1 MAAATQVK
9 PHPRG
14 FHQTAIPAYALGTQI
29 LGLPTSECLNSLNS
43 SCLKNLINLTSG
55 TSCGAMP
62 PKGRVRS
69 KLPVPLPRD
78 MILKDTEGK
87 SWRLGSQIGQG
98 GFGLIY
104 LASPQIHVPVEDD
117 AVHVIK
123 VEYLENGPLF
133 SELKFYQR
141 VAKQEHIR
149 KWMNLK
155 KIKCLGIPVFWGSG
169 LAEYERKS
177 YRFMVMERLGE
188 DLQRIFED
196 CGSRFK
202 KETVLQLGARMLDTL
217 EYIHEN
223 EYVHGDIKAANL
235 LLGYTN
241 PHEVYLADYGLSYR
255 YCPNGNHKHYQ
266 ENPRKGHNG
275 TIEFTSIDAHKG
287 VAPSRRS
294 DLEILGY
301 CMLKWLC
308 GKLPWEQNLKDPVS
322 VQTAKTK
329 FKDELPDSLLE
340 WDSSGSGSSKCE
352 ISKFLACVYD
362 LAYDEKP
369 KYQVLKKIL
378 LDGLESSGTCYDGP
392 LEFSAAAC
400 MQNHCAAKASKQVR
414 LPKPVP
420 KPVQQKQKKKEGE
433 QNIYHSK
440 ACIGKTGKQLQGEE
454 KPSKFTRIPHQT
466 EPQQV
471 FLPVQQKQI
480 KGKEEEPNCLTRSRA
495 RVLCQHFQS
504 EGKPMQCYTPMQKL
518 EHSQKKDTA
527 RELPPFGHQATFSGL
542 KNKHDQLLTT
552 DHPLSLQETVSDI
565 TSPSLS
571 VLFRLAFTD
580 ETYHYSIAI
589 LVLLLLIVLSLYCL

>member
-1 MAAATQVK
+1 M
-9 PHPRG
+9 PPRG
-14 FHQTAIPAYALGTQI
+14 R
-29 LGLPTSECLNSLNS
+29 
-43 SCLKNLINLTSG
+43 
-55 TSCGAMP
+55 
-62 PKGRVRS
+62 GRG

-87 SWRLGSQIGQG
+87 VWRLGSQIGQG

-104 LASPQIHVPVEDD
+104 LASPQTHVPVEDD

-141 VAKQEHIR
+141 AAKQEHIR

-155 KIKCLGIPVFWGSG
+155 KIRCLGIPVFWGSG
-169 LAEYERKS
+169 LAEYKGKS

-255 YCPNGNHKHYQ
+255 YCPNGNHKQYQ

-275 TIEFTSIDAHKG
+275 TIEFTSVDAHKG
-287 VAPSRRS
+287 VAPSRRG

-301 CMLKWLC
+301 CMLQWLC
-308 GKLPWEQNLKDPVS
+308 GKLPWEQNLKDPEA
-322 VQTAKTK
+322 VQAAKTK
-329 FKDELPDSLLE
+329 LMDELPDSVME
-340 WDSSGSGSSKCE
+340 WDSSGSSCSE
-352 ISKFLACVYD
+352 VSKFLACVCG

-378 LDGLESSGTCYDGP
+378 LDGLESSGTRYDGP

-400 MQNHCAAKASKQVR
+400 TRNHRAAKTSKVCI
-414 LPKPVP
+414 PKPMP
-420 KPVQQKQKKKEGE
+420 KPVQQKQKKAEGE
-433 QNIYHSK
+433 EYICHNN
-440 ACIGKTGKQLQGEE
+440 ACTRATGKQLQDEE
-454 KPSKFTRIPHQT
+454 KPSKLKRMLPHT

-471 FLPVQQKQI
+471 HFPKPSPKPLQQKPS
-480 KGKEEEPNCLTRSRA
+480 KVEEEGHTCLSRPRA
-495 RVLCQHFQS
+495 RVTHRQLQPQ
-504 EGKPMQCYTPMQKL
+504 EKPIDFYTAVQEPDRP
-518 EHSQKKDTA
+518 QKKDAA
-527 RELPPFGHQATFSGL
+527 REPPPFNPPGTFL
-542 KNKHDQLLTT
+542 EPKKKQDQPLAT
-552 DHPLSLQETVSDI
+552 DHPGSLEETSSDI
-565 TSPSLS
+565 IRPSLAL
-571 VLFRLAFTD
+571 LFRLAFTD

-589 LVLLLLIVLSLYCL
+589 LVLLPLILLSLYLL

>member
-1 MAAATQVK
+1 
-9 PHPRG
+9 
-14 FHQTAIPAYALGTQI
+14 
-29 LGLPTSECLNSLNS
+29 
-43 SCLKNLINLTSG
+43 
-55 TSCGAMP
+55 MP
-62 PKGRVRS
+62 PKGHGRG

-87 SWRLGSQIGQG
+87 VWRLGSQIGQG

-141 VAKQEHIR
+141 AAKQEHIR

-155 KIKCLGIPVFWGSG
+155 KIRCLGIPVFWGSG
-169 LAEYERKS
+169 LAEYKGKS

-188 DLQRIFED
+188 DLQRIFEG

-255 YCPNGNHKHYQ
+255 YCPNGNHKQYQ

-275 TIEFTSIDAHKG
+275 TIEFTSVDAHKG
-287 VAPSRRS
+287 VAPSRRG

-301 CMLKWLC
+301 CMLQWLC
-308 GKLPWEQNLKDPVS
+308 GKLPWEQNLKDPVA

-329 FKDELPDSLLE
+329 LMDELPDSVME
-340 WDSSGSGSSKCE
+340 WGSSGSSCSE
-352 ISKFLACVYD
+352 ISMYLACVSG

-369 KYQVLKKIL
+369 KYQALKKIL
-378 LDGLESSGTCYDGP
+378 LDGLKSSGTRYDGP

-400 MQNHCAAKASKQVR
+400 TRNHCAAKVSRVC
-414 LPKPVP
+414 LPKPMP
-420 KPVQQKQKKKEGE
+420 KPVQQKQKKMEGE
-433 QNIYHSK
+433 EYTCQNR
-440 ACIGKTGKQLQGEE
+440 ACTGVTGKQLQDEE
-454 KPSKFTRIPHQT
+454 KPSKLNRMLHQT

-471 FLPVQQKQI
+471 HLPKPSPKPVQQKQN
-480 KGKEEEPNCLTRSRA
+480 KVKEEEYNCLSRPHVRVTRRQ
-495 RVLCQHFQS
+495 CQA
-504 EGKPMQCYTPMQKL
+504 EEKPIKF
-518 EHSQKKDTA
+518 HSTIQEPDHPQKKDTA
-527 RELPPFGHQATFSGL
+527 RELPPFDPQAIFSES
-542 KNKHDQLLTT
+542 KKKHDQLLTT
-552 DHPLSLQETVSDI
+552 DHPVSLQETGSDI
-565 TSPSLS
+565 TSPSIS
-571 VLFRLAFTD
+571 IIFRFAFTD

-589 LVLLLLIVLSLYCL
+589 LVLLLLILLSLYFL

>member
-1 MAAATQVK
+1 
-9 PHPRG
+9 
-14 FHQTAIPAYALGTQI
+14 
-29 LGLPTSECLNSLNS
+29 
-43 SCLKNLINLTSG
+43 
-55 TSCGAMP
+55 MP
-62 PKGRVRS
+62 PKDRGRR
-69 KLPVPLPRD
+69 KLPVPLPKD

-87 SWRLGSQIGQG
+87 VWRLGTQIGQG

-104 LASPQIHVPVEDD
+104 LASPQTHVPVEDD

-141 VAKQEHIR
+141 AAKQEHIR

-155 KIKCLGIPVFWGSG
+155 KIRCLGIPVFWGSG
-169 LAEYERKS
+169 LAEYKGKS

-202 KETVLQLGARMLDTL
+202 KDTVLQLGARMLDTL

-255 YCPNGNHKHYQ
+255 YCPNGNHKQYQ

-287 VAPSRRS
+287 VAPSRRG

-301 CMLKWLC
+301 CMLQWLC
-308 GKLPWEQNLKDPVS
+308 GKLPWEQNLKDPVA
-322 VQTAKTK
+322 VQSAKTK
-329 FKDELPDSLLE
+329 LMDELPDSVME
-340 WDSSGSGSSKCE
+340 WGSSGSSCSE

-378 LDGLESSGTCYDGP
+378 LDGLKSSGTECDGP
-392 LEFSAAAC
+392 LEFYAAAQTRNRSAAEL
-400 MQNHCAAKASKQVR
+400 SKVS

-420 KPVQQKQKKKEGE
+420 KPVQQKQKKLEGE
-433 QNIYHSK
+433 DSICQNK
-440 ACIGKTGKQLQGEE
+440 ACTGVRGKQLQDEE
-454 KPSKFTRIPHQT
+454 KARQLKRILHQT

-471 FLPVQQKQI
+471 PSAKPAPKPAQQEQNKV
-480 KGKEEEPNCLTRSRA
+480 KEEDSNCLSRA
-495 RVLCQHFQS
+495 QARVTRRQLQAEEQPNKF
-504 EGKPMQCYTPMQKL
+504 YTTIREPGQD
-518 EHSQKKDTA
+518 HPPQKDTA
-527 RELPPFGHQATFSGL
+527 RELPAFDPQAIFSQP
-542 KNKHDQLLTT
+542 KKKHDQLLTP
-552 DHPLSLQETVSDI
+552 DHPAWLEGSGSAI
-565 TSPSLS
+565 TAPSPSL
-571 VLFRLAFTD
+571 VFRLAFAD
-580 ETYHYSIAI
+580 ETYHYSVAI
-589 LVLLLLIVLSLYCL
+589 LVLLLLIVLSLFFL

>member
-1 MAAATQVK
+1 
-9 PHPRG
+9 
-14 FHQTAIPAYALGTQI
+14 
-29 LGLPTSECLNSLNS
+29 
-43 SCLKNLINLTSG
+43 
-55 TSCGAMP
+55 MP
-62 PKGRVRS
+62 PKDRGRG

-87 SWRLGSQIGQG
+87 VWRLGSQIGQG

-141 VAKQEHIR
+141 AAKQEHIR
-149 KWMNLK
+149 RWMNLK
-155 KIKCLGIPVFWGSG
+155 KIRCLGIPVFWGSG
-169 LAEYERKS
+169 LAEYKGKS

-235 LLGYTN
+235 LLGYAN

-255 YCPNGNHKHYQ
+255 YCPNGNHKQYQ

-275 TIEFTSIDAHKG
+275 TIEFTSVDAHKG
-287 VAPSRRS
+287 VAPSRRG

-301 CMLKWLC
+301 CMLQWLC
-308 GKLPWEQNLKDPVS
+308 GKLPWEQNLKDPVA

-329 FKDELPDSLLE
+329 LMDELPDSVME
-340 WDSSGSGSSKCE
+340 WDSSGSSCSE
-352 ISKFLACVYD
+352 ISKFLACVYG

-369 KYQVLKKIL
+369 KYQALKKIL
-378 LDGLESSGTCYDGP
+378 LDGLESSGTRYDGP
-392 LEFSAAAC
+392 LEFSATAGT
-400 MQNHCAAKASKQVR
+400 QNHCAAKVSKGR
-414 LPKPVP
+414 LPKPTP
-420 KPVQQKQKKKEGE
+420 KPVQQKQKMMEGE
-433 QNIYHSK
+433 EYVCQNK
-440 ACIGKTGKQLQGEE
+440 ACTGVTGKQLQDEE
-454 KPSKFTRIPHQT
+454 KPSKLNRVRHQT
-466 EPQQV
+466 QPQQV
-471 FLPVQQKQI
+471 HFLKPSPKPAQQTQNT
-480 KGKEEEPNCLTRSRA
+480 GKRPSRPHA
-495 RVLCQHFQS
+495 RVTRRQFQA
-504 EGKPMQCYTPMQKL
+504 EEKPVKSYTMVQEPDRPQ
-518 EHSQKKDTA
+518 QKDTA
-527 RELPPFGHQATFSGL
+527 REFPPFDLQAMPSES
-542 KNKHDQLLTT
+542 KQKHDRLLTT
-552 DHPLSLQETVSDI
+552 DHPVSSPETGSDI
-565 TSPSLS
+565 TRPSLS
-571 VLFRLAFTD
+571 VIFKLAFTE

-589 LVLLLLIVLSLYCL
+589 LVLLLLILLSLYFL